1 MYYNSW
7 LIVAIFYITLEIQLC
22 STTIQHNIY
31 NKDTTRV
38 SDGDYDTMFTDA
50 GTTKSRMRCIV
61 MCITSD
67 SNTYYDVNT
76 GQCSCQSSCTAG
88 TYTPVNTGSNYVE
101 TYDTGEMSRSR
112 STFVVN
118 ILIGIYRQCFQ

>member
-1 MYYNSW
+1 MDCNNRII
-7 LIVAIFYITLEIQLC
+7 IVACYIILEIQLC
-22 STTIQHNIY
+22 FTTIQHKIY
-31 NKDTTRV
+31 NANTIRV

-76 GQCSCQSSCTAG
+76 RQCSCQSACTDA
-88 TYTPVNTGSNYVE
+88 TYRTGSNVVE
-101 TYDTGEMSRSR
+101 KYNS
-112 STFVVN
+112 
-118 ILIGIYRQCFQ
+118 IGIVA